1 MRPKTKYKLLK
12 TLGTM
17 MKKLIYGSLL
27 FAMLAALMVLVS
39 PVILI
44 FSKGEDGELT
54 IWNLVGLVWLCLL
67 VFLCNFADQRWIKK
81 S

>member
-1 MRPKTKYKLLK
+1 
-12 TLGTM
+12 M
-17 MKKLIYGSLL
+17 MKKLIYGSLM

-67 VFLCNFADQRWIKK
+67 VFLCNYADKGWIKK

>member
-1 MRPKTKYKLLK
+1 MRPKTKYKLIK

-17 MKKLIYGSLL
+17 MKKLIYGSLM
-27 FAMLAALMVLVS
+27 FAMFAALMVLVS

-67 VFLCNFADQRWIKK
+67 VFLCNYADKSWIKK